1 MGTDIHLCAV
11 CAAALGCE
19 SQRVGFSSCS
29 IYREGTD
36 PIACDMCGFEAG
48 SMDCYP
54 PDVMPPPADPARMP
68 DDPQAEVEAAIAA
81 EVWSK

>member
-1 MGTDIHLCAV
+1 MGTDIHLCVV

-29 IYREGTD
+29 IYWEDTD
-36 PIACDMCGFEAG
+36 PIVCDLCGFEAG

-54 PDVMPPPADPARMP
+54 PDVMPPADPLAP
-68 DDPQAEVEAAIAA
+68 DEEAAIAEAAIAA
-81 EVWSK
+81 EISNAR